1 MTADKIKTRIN
12 EIASHFT
19 FEYKGKNAGV
29 DPFSKDD
36 FDMWFGDE
44 LINVKSIDEVMNDKF
59 FDGKSLT
66 EIADE
71 IEIIDW

>member
-1 MTADKIKTRIN
+1 MMADKIKARIS
-12 EIASHFT
+12 EIVSHFT

-36 FDMWFGDE
+36 FDMWFDDE

-71 IEIIDW
+71 IKIIDW

>member
-1 MTADKIKTRIN
+1 MMSDKIKQRIG

-29 DPFSKDD
+29 DPFSKNK
-36 FDMWFGDE
+36 FDMWFGDYD
-44 LINVKSIDEVMNDKF
+44 KTATSIDEVMNDKF
-59 FDGKSLT
+59 FDGKSLS

-71 IEIIDW
+71 IYIIDW